1 MIDREHVRHIAALA
15 RLTLTEK
22 EVETFTGQLGSILQ
36 YVEQLNAV
44 ETENAGTTAL
54 TAPLCDRLRDDVE
67 QPSLSREKL
76 LRNGPRV
83 KNNHF
88 AVPKVIG

>member
-1 MIDREHVRHIAALA
+1 MIDRDKVRHVAALA
-15 RLTLTEK
+15 RLVLTEK
-22 EVETFTGQLGSILQ
+22 EIETFTVQLGSILQ

-44 ETENAGTTAL
+44 DTGSVGPVSLAVSRDD
-54 TAPLCDRLRDDVE
+54 PLRDDTE
-67 QPSLSREKL
+67 RPSLSREEL
-76 LRNGPRV
+76 LGNGPRV

>member
-1 MIDREHVRHIAALA
+1 MIDRDKVMHVAALA

-22 EVETFTGQLGSILQ
+22 EIETFTVQLGSILE

-44 ETENAGTTAL
+44 DTESVGPVSPAVSRSG
-54 TAPLCDRLRDDVE
+54 PLRADIER
-67 QPSLSREKL
+67 PSLSREEL
-76 LRNGPRV
+76 LGNGPRV